1 VSIELIVLDV
11 DGTLTDGSITYS
23 EKGDEIKSFS
33 VKDGLAISSWIK
45 LGRKAAI
52 ITGRYSNVARKR
64 AKELGIEQFY
74 EGVDDKDAALSE
86 LLKTFGLSYENT
98 AIIGDDF
105 NDISMLEK
113 AKISFAPNDAVIY
126 IKELVD
132 VKLNQNGGKG
142 AVREMIEYL
151 LKHEN
156 IEEEFIQLWR

>member
-1 VSIELIVLDV
+1 MSIELIVLDV
-11 DGTLTDGSITYS
+11 DGTLTDGNITYS

-113 AKISFAPNDAVIY
+113 AKISFAPNDAAEY

-132 VKLNQNGGKG
+132 VKLNKNGGKG

>member
-1 VSIELIVLDV
+1 MSIELIVLDV

>member
-1 VSIELIVLDV
+1 MNIELIVLDV

-23 EKGDEIKSFS
+23 EKGDEIKSFN
-33 VKDGLAISSWIK
+33 VKDGLAINSWIK
-45 LGRKAAI
+45 LGRKAVI
-52 ITGRYSNVARKR
+52 ITGRYSNVARRR

-74 EGVDDKDAALSE
+74 EGVDDKDAALTE
-86 LLKTFGLSYENT
+86 VLKSFGLSYENV

-113 AKISFAPNDAVIY
+113 AKISFAPNDAVAY

-132 VKLNQNGGKG
+132 VKLEKNGGKG

>member
-1 VSIELIVLDV
+1 MSIELIILDV

-23 EKGDEIKSFS
+23 EKGDEIKSFN

-86 LLKTFGLSYENT
+86 LLKTFGLSYENV

-105 NDISMLEK
+105 NDISMLK
-113 AKISFAPNDAVIY
+113 NAKISFAPNDAVTY

-142 AVREMIEYL
+142 AVREMIDYL

-156 IEEEFIQLWR
+156 IEEDFIQLWR

>member
-1 VSIELIVLDV
+1 MSIELIVLDV

-86 LLKTFGLSYENT
+86 MLKTFGLSYENT

-113 AKISFAPNDAVIY
+113 AKISFAPNDAVTY